1 MSDKKLFET
10 TVEYAGKPWVL
21 LTEVLNAANLSDP
34 KAAIAKC
41 EQAPIIERTALPGID
56 QRERYIKMED
66 VPLLLSRYRR
76 ISPEQN
82 AAFARILS
90 YISNGHDANDTKP
103 IPDKNPAEPPI
114 FPPIKPGRDTNKPSS
129 KIGRSPGG
137 SIWKTWGEKWGEFYA
152 SPFVAY
158 SALTGLVVAL
168 AVLHASAGWRMLPG
182 LPKWE
187 ILALSVLMQSI
198 VLVGTV
204 NAHFFRQD
212 SQFRWFLVGF
222 ASYDMLMSACNFFLG
237 YDPTVLTV
245 GSSTLPQVIEGIAD
259 LGIRIGFTLG
269 FPLATIF
276 FAALVKRIRAT

>member
-1 MSDKKLFET
+1 MSDKKLFQT
-10 TVEYAGKPWVL
+10 TIEYAGEPWVL

-41 EQAPIIERTALPGID
+41 EQEPIIERTALPGID

-90 YISNGHDANDTKP
+90 FFDDDAINPTPGNNPGEHP
-103 IPDKNPAEPPI
+103 IT
-114 FPPIKPGRDTNKPSS
+114 PPIKPGRDTNKVPA
-129 KIGRSPGG
+129 KTGRNPGV
-137 SIWKTWGEKWGEFYA
+137 SIWKIWGEKWGEFYA

-168 AVLHASAGWRMLPG
+168 AILHASAGWRMLPS

-204 NAHFFRQD
+204 NANFFRQD
-212 SQFRWFLVGF
+212 SQYRWFLFGF
-222 ASYDMLMSACNFFLG
+222 ASYDTLMSACNFFYG
-237 YDPTVLTV
+237 YDPTVLT
-245 GSSTLPQVIEGIAD
+245 GYAPLPRVIEGIAD
-259 LGIRIGFTLG
+259 LGIRTGFTLG
-269 FPLATIF
+269 FPIATVF
-276 FAALVKRIRAT
+276 FAALVKRIRTT